1 MVDDRILR
9 SLDKIQPHG
18 RTAFHQVQNLI
29 IELVYNYVRQG
40 IDFEVEIK
48 SRRVGTTTSVVVVS
62 VCRRAVYQ
70 CTFTDEQMA
79 ADDARRRRI
88 READQRR
95 RAAQR
100 IGRT

>member
-48 SRRVGTTTSVVVVS
+48 SRRVGTTTSVVVS